1 VHLESTALEGL
12 LDWVNFVI
20 HTHRVQQGSCSRL
33 HTSVC
38 HYVTVSL
45 SLLTAIS
52 RWTWVSRYQNVSILD
67 CIGGKGDDGGGDNWS
82 YKTCQAPVTL
92 SPSTNQHPAFYWLN
106 ALPVAWP
113 TALSTERK
121 YLSVSLL
128 KNSSKLG
135 SQNVMTFLHRGVV
148 VALDPGQRSRLH
160 AWVVLSV
167 SSCVRFS
174 EITCVL
180 QRHCSVHRSHGK
192 SLPRENI
199 KCFSAD
205 QTDWTWAGI
214 FTCTASALPLVD
226 EQWTLRHTHIIC
238 NRDEL
243 PIVYTPV
250 IYPLTEIITSA
261 VCCICYTF
269 FHSRLTGSILLHIIH
284 FIPTLLCCRLF
295 DCGVK

>member
-1 VHLESTALEGL
+1 
-12 LDWVNFVI
+12 
-20 HTHRVQQGSCSRL
+20 
-33 HTSVC
+33 
-38 HYVTVSL
+38 
-45 SLLTAIS
+45 
-52 RWTWVSRYQNVSILD
+52 
-67 CIGGKGDDGGGDNWS
+67 
-82 YKTCQAPVTL
+82 
-92 SPSTNQHPAFYWLN
+92 
-106 ALPVAWP
+106 
-113 TALSTERK
+113 
-121 YLSVSLL
+121 
-128 KNSSKLG
+128 
-135 SQNVMTFLHRGVV
+135 MTFLHRGVV

-243 PIVYTPV
+243 PIVYAPV

-269 FHSRLTGSILLHIIH
+269 FHSRLTRSILLHIIH

-295 DCGVK
+295 DCGVNRENWWMLFFNESRIFAALARLFFWFWMMMSRWNAYLSFLYFVFLSLSFLI